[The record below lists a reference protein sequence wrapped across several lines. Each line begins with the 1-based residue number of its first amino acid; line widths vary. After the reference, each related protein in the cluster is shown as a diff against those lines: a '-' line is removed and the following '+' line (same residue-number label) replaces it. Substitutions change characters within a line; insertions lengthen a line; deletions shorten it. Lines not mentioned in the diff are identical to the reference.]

1 MSSPEISYRNH
12 PRRRFNRHFK
22 REVVEILLEQAA
34 TVAEVA
40 RAYDLHPNQLCRWR
54 NEYFRGEYGAVIA
67 ATPSVPTRLPVALV
81 DTDAEPCVAIATAA
95 TPKCLDMPVVTK
107 RLGRLRV
114 ILPKGQIHLEEVEPE
129 TLGLL
134 IEALR

>member
-1 MSSPEISYRNH
+1 MSAANYRNQ
-12 PRRRFNRHFK
+12 PRRRFSRDFK

-54 NEYFRGEYGAVIA
+54 TEYFRGKYDGRGQTAVQA
-67 ATPSVPTRLPVALV
+67 LTFLPVEIAEPV
-81 DTDAEPCVAIATAA
+81 DTARMLQPDERRENTEAGASPRIA
-95 TPKCLDMPVVTK
+95 
-107 RLGRLRV
+107 RLKIVLA
-114 ILPKGQIHLEEVEPE
+114 KGQIHLEDIEPE
-129 TLGLL
+129 TLGIL